1 MTRSSLPPHATH
13 THAFGAFGSG
23 SSKFGTPPPEAPSH
37 EAVSPF
43 PHPQIASAAS
53 HLLSVGVTILLFG
66 VIASTARLWQ
76 FNGPRFIPSGSY
88 TLIPAIICTLLALWS
103 ARRTIT
109 QLTITPLGGAVGL
122 LLVFISDWLDRSY
135 NFFPNPSVRGE
146 ILLGGGL
153 LLLLGNVLIARVGK
167 WLPWVSA
174 LILALVF
181 LAEGQGRLLFSDDHP
196 SFLFRLS
203 LLREQFPQIPF
214 YYPFWNAGLDARD
227 FFATGALGVFL
238 LFSPVLYSL
247 DSSSLSSGTVYNL
260 LVAALLFVVVP
271 TCMYLAAATQRLP
284 PLTRAL
290 SALLALCLG
299 LVWYRWALK
308 YGTMGFVL
316 STALIPL
323 NFTLTLSL
331 LDIRDSHS
339 WPKAWLR
346 AGALLIGTTL
356 MLFWSPSGL
365 VFVPMALGIA
375 VLSIYRLVKRI
386 PLPTELIATTI
397 AVLVLN
403 APWIALFWSVSDVG
417 RFLNTTTAA
426 VRASESSIG
435 TPEVLDG
442 AVLGAGQIEPT
453 GQQPAALEP
462 SAHRGTRHR
471 KGEIDLGKSLSLL
484 REKSFSTNPL
494 ILFFALPGILLL
506 RPQSRWFMLS
516 TSAWLLF
523 LGSVMVPVKPQ
534 LELDRMLLILS
545 MLLCLPCG
553 LAIASILERRPEN
566 PAWARLLVGGF
577 LFASPLCSAAV
588 LSNRTV
594 DQYHFAGPFLDSL
607 ANAIRTHGGNGR
619 VVFSGCIVHEVEE
632 GHIAPLTLMTG
643 KEIVASAPFHTLWR
657 YTQVVPKSFME
668 RGNAGIEDYF
678 DMMNASAV
686 IAHEREWRDYFSQR
700 PERYQLAW
708 REDRFSLY
716 TRQSSTYSPF
726 LSGAGAIT
734 ARETAGLRLNLSTPD
749 ATIKYRYFPFL
760 QVDAPD
766 KEHRSQTCRILPA
779 EVAPEIT
786 FIELRNCPVN
796 TELHI
801 HAGSPWK
808 RVF

>member
-1 MTRSSLPPHATH
+1 MGPSPAGQGPGDRAPASGLDE
-13 THAFGAFGSG
+13 GS
-23 SSKFGTPPPEAPSH
+23 
-37 EAVSPF
+37 SPF
-43 PHPQIASAAS
+43 PHAQPAAVAN
-53 HLLSVGVTILLFG
+53 HLLSVGLTLVIFG
-66 VIASTARLWQ
+66 IIASTARLWQ

-88 TLIPAIICTLLALWS
+88 TLIPALACAVLALWS
-103 ARRTIT
+103 ARRTAT
-109 QLTITPLGGAVGL
+109 PLTITPLGGAAGL
-122 LLVFISDWLDRSY
+122 LLVFISDWFDRSY

-153 LLLLGNVLIARVGK
+153 LLLLGNALIVRVAK
-167 WLPWVSA
+167 WLPWISA
-174 LILALVF
+174 AVLALVF
-181 LAEGQGRLLFSDDHP
+181 LSEGQGQLLFSDDHP

-227 FFATGALGVFL
+227 FFATGAIGVFL
-238 LFSPVLYSL
+238 LFSPVLYAL
-247 DSSSLSSGTVYNL
+247 DPSALLSGTVYNL
-260 LVAALLFVVVP
+260 IVATLLFLVVP
-271 TCMYLAAATQRLP
+271 ACMYFAARTLRVS
-284 PLTRAL
+284 PLSRAL

-316 STALIPL
+316 STALVPL
-323 NFTLTLSL
+323 NFSLALSL
-331 LDIRDSHS
+331 LETGRYLS
-339 WPKAWLR
+339 WTNAWPR
-346 AGALLIGTTL
+346 ALALLIGSTL

-365 VFVPMALGIA
+365 VFVPMAIGMTAAL
-375 VLSIYRLVKRI
+375 IYRLVKRA
-386 PLPTELIATTI
+386 PLPTELIVTTL
-397 AVLVLN
+397 AVVVLN

-417 RFLNTTTAA
+417 RFLNTATVA
-426 VRASESSIG
+426 VRASEATIG
-435 TPEVLDG
+435 VSESTNLAPE
-442 AVLGAGQIEPT
+442 AWEIRQIEPRAPEPSASE
-453 GQQPAALEP
+453 PAALEP

-471 KGEIDLGKSLSLL
+471 KGEMDLGKSLALL

-494 ILFFALPGILLL
+494 ILFFALPGIFLL
-506 RPQSRWFMLS
+506 RPQSRWFMLG

-553 LAIASILERRPEN
+553 LAIASLLERRPEN
-566 PAWARLLVGGF
+566 PFWARLLVGGF
-577 LFASPLCSAAV
+577 LFVSPFCSAAV

-594 DQYHFAGPFLDSL
+594 DQYHFAGPFLSSL
-607 ANAIRTHGGNGR
+607 TEAIRRHGGDGR

-668 RGNAGIEDYF
+668 RGDAGIEDYL
-678 DMMNASAV
+678 DQMNASAV
-686 IAHEREWRDYFSQR
+686 IAHEREWREYFSR
-700 PERYQLAW
+700 HPERYQLVW

-716 TRQSSTYSPF
+716 TRQSNTLSPF
-726 LSGAGAIT
+726 ISGAGSIN
-734 ARETAGLRLNLSTPD
+734 ARETAGLRLTLTTPS

-760 QVDAPD
+760 QVDLTEKSAAP
-766 KEHRSQTCRILPA
+766 HTCRILPA
-779 EVAPEIT
+779 QVAPEIA
-786 FIELRNCPVN
+786 FIELRDCPLN